1 MKNEID
7 SLTKIIND
15 LLKEHFTN
23 RKEFITKI
31 GNKRIVV
38 PGALVFF
45 KKLRGEITAK
55 VYAKRKVDGGYHEPA
70 ISTVCISNT
79 NVSWGGFSGTPRK
92 EIKDSLT
99 IFTYVAIYDALKN
112 LCNDQSS

>member
-7 SLTKIIND
+7 SLIKIIDD
-15 LLKEHFTN
+15 LLKTCFTT

-31 GNKRIVV
+31 GNKRIAV

-45 KKLRGEITAK
+45 KKLRGEVTAR

-70 ISTVCISNT
+70 ISTVNISNT
-79 NVSWGGFSGTPRK
+79 NVKWGGFSGNPRK
-92 EIKDSLT
+92 DMKDSLT
-99 IFTYVAIYDALKN
+99 IFTYVAVYDALRN
-112 LCNDQSS
+112 LCNDQSK